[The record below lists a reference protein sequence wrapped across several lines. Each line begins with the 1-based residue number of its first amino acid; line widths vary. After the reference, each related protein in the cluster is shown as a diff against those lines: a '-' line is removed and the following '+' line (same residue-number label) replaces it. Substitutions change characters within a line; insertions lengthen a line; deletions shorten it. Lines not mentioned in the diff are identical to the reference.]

1 MEDGRKKRL
10 SHSEQEWKEKKA
22 SLKKE
27 YDDLIAVNKKN
38 GIITP
43 QKVTDTYNA
52 RLAENDNA
60 KAKRDADINKEAL
73 DEKVGEIRADGGKA
87 EAAVVDVRNYEQVC
101 AARDLAVEKFGS
113 LDVVVNCAGGAEVRM
128 CNAYHYGEFKDIPI
142 DVYDWGIDVNLKGQL
157 YLDHAAMI
165 QMAEQKSG
173 VIINIGSITG
183 EEGCDTNVAYS
194 SAKSGAMNGLTKSLA
209 LYGARYNVRV
219 CCVSPGPVMTRPG
232 MAAMK
237 TLIGSAAE
245 PKEIVDLIMYLA
257 SDKAAF
263 ITGINV
269 LADGGRNIM
278 RNK

>member
-1 MEDGRKKRL
+1 MEFENKTILISGGASGLGFLCGKCFA
-10 SHSEQEWKEKKA
+10 KEGA
-22 SLKKE
+22 
-27 YDDLIAVNKKN
+27 AV
-38 GIITP
+38 
-43 QKVTDTYNA
+43 V
-52 RLAENDNA
+52 L
-60 KAKRDADINKEAL
+60 ADINKEAL

-157 YLDHAAMI
+157 YLDHAAMK

-237 TLIGSAAE
+237 TLIGRAAE

-257 SDKAAF
+257 SDKAVF

>member
-1 MEDGRKKRL
+1 MEFENKTVLISGGASGLGFLCGKCFA
-10 SHSEQEWKEKKA
+10 KEGA
-22 SLKKE
+22 SVVL
-27 YDDLIAVNKKN
+27 
-38 GIITP
+38 
-43 QKVTDTYNA
+43 
-52 RLAENDNA
+52 
-60 KAKRDADINKEAL
+60 ADINKEAL
-73 DEKVGEIRADGGKA
+73 DEKVGEIRAEGGKA

-128 CNAYHYGEFKDIPI
+128 CNTYHYGEFKDIPI

-157 YLDHAAMI
+157 YLDHAAMK

-237 TLIGSAAE
+237 TLIGRAAE